1 MDNTEN
7 QNIEQQPTTQPAD
20 NGNQGGGKMFTQE
33 EVNQIIKE
41 RLDRERAK
49 AKPPEP
55 TEEEKRAQELTAR
68 ENKLSCREYLVN
80 SGHPAELLDILDTS
94 DPKDFQR
101 KAESLMKLFRTMPP
115 YRGSLR
121 KVHDKMPSTSSIGPG
136 SGFEKGKHTPKPFMP
151 SVTEY

>member
-7 QNIEQQPTTQPAD
+7 QNIEQQPDTTQPAD

-33 EVNQIIKE
+33 EVNQIIKD

-55 TEEEKRAQELTAR
+55 TEEEKREQELTAR

-94 DPKDFQR
+94 DPNDFQR
-101 KAESLMKLFRTMPP
+101 KAESLMKLFQTMPP
-115 YRGSLR
+115 YRPSGRKSHEPSSYGGGSN
-121 KVHDKMPSTSSIGPG
+121 D
-136 SGFEKGKHTPKPFMP
+136 GFGQIKHTPKPFPP
-151 SVTEY
+151 SVSDY

>member
-7 QNIEQQPTTQPAD
+7 QNIEQQPNTQPAD

-33 EVNQIIKE
+33 EVNQIIKD

-55 TEEEKRAQELTAR
+55 TEEEKRQQELTAR
-68 ENKLSCREYLVN
+68 ENKLSCREYLVS
-80 SGHPAELLDILDTS
+80 SGHPTELLDILDTS

-101 KAESLMKLFRTMPP
+101 KVESLEKLFQSKTP
-115 YRGSLR
+115 GSLR
-121 KVHDKMPSTSSIGPG
+121 YIRTENGLG
-136 SGFEKGKHTPKPFMP
+136 SVGGFEKSKHKPKPFR
-151 SVTEY
+151 SSGTDY